1 MALPYCG
8 NKGVYN
14 CEQARLG
21 PGYRGEMLWAS
32 PAMDYLGPE
41 QSSVNLYYRDGSTD
55 GFPRL
60 LQALGIIASSEQW
73 RFKPDTLACAV
84 VNLQN
89 TMM

>member
-32 PAMDYLGPE
+32 PAIDYLGPG
-41 QSSVNLYYRDGSTD
+41 QSSVDPHHGVSDDG
-55 GFPRL
+55 GLP
-60 LQALGIIASSEQW
+60 GY
-73 RFKPDTLACAV
+73 FKPLGNV
-84 VNLQN
+84 KPFFL
-89 TMM
+89 